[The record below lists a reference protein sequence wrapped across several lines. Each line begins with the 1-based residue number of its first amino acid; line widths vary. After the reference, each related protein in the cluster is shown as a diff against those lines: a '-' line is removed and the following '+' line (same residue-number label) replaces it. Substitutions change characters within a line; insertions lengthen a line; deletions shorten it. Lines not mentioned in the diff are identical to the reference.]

1 MSELFVALI
10 CGHISSGSRKILLV
24 GMDMLE
30 KKERKELKVQALF
43 HGCANRS
50 QWLPLLAE
58 VILYIFRI
66 FRRSPHQG
74 ILWGHPY
81 PRENRRGSDYFAL
94 SGSPKLLFFALLQ
107 LHRLSRVL
115 ENQVITKLCLSSC
128 CREDHR
134 RVKLSKRM
142 ERSQT
147 LMRNAQSVCPCLKM
161 EKMSGM
167 TLSHYL
173 AVSQWHPSYVSS
185 ITPLCFHETVP
196 VLVLTSSLGLFQGL
210 GKKTLLS
217 WTLVRAIVR

>member
-1 MSELFVALI
+1 MSQLFVALI

-43 HGCANRS
+43 HDCANRS

-58 VILYIFRI
+58 VILYIFGI

-81 PRENRRGSDYFAL
+81 PKENRRGSDYFAL

-115 ENQVITKLCLSSC
+115 ENQVITKLSFFLLQRRPQEGKAEQEDGEESDTDEKCTICLSML
-128 CREDHR
+128 EDGEDVR
-134 RVKLSKRM
+134 YDPFPLLGCLSVTSELCFFNNTTVLSRD
-142 ERSQT
+142 
-147 LMRNAQSVCPCLKM
+147 CPCSCPDKLTWVV
-161 EKMSGM
+161 SGFRKEN
-167 TLSHYL
+167 
-173 AVSQWHPSYVSS
+173 SS
-185 ITPLCFHETVP
+185 
-196 VLVLTSSLGLFQGL
+196 
-210 GKKTLLS
+210 
-217 WTLVRAIVR
+217 